1 MTVFNALSIYTTVCL
16 TALAKSSMFIQHN
29 LPEDLTSST
38 PTHNASGPIMFTNIL
53 KIPQINFLLLR
64 LVLLLLFYLFIFI
77 IVFFN
82 SFTHSFIIIVITFII
97 ATICSDMSLLFRC
110 LTWIS
115 PCSHVFFI
123 LLCFLFL
130 DFN

>member
-1 MTVFNALSIYTTVCL
+1 
-16 TALAKSSMFIQHN
+16 MFIQHN

-38 PTHNASGPIMFTNIL
+38 PTRNASGPVMFTNIL

-77 IVFFN
+77 IFFFLN

-97 ATICSDMSLLFRC
+97 NTICSDMSLLF
-110 LTWIS
+110 
-115 PCSHVFFI
+115 
-123 LLCFLFL
+123 
-130 DFN
+130 